1 MKTNKGTTWGEG
13 MEQLIASLL
22 EKTLVG
28 GAFIY
33 LLHYFVNK
41 QAVTLDKIADTLG
54 FPFIFKSSYLKDNR
68 SSTNSFQG
76 PGLENGLKI
85 LQ

>member
-1 MKTNKGTTWGEG
+1 
-13 MEQLIASLL
+13 MEEIIVSTI

-41 QAVTLDKIADTLG
+41 FNNSLISISDSMVKVTEVLLRMDMRFEQIEK
-54 FPFIFKSSYLKDNR
+54 R
-68 SSTNSFQG
+68 
-76 PGLENGLKI
+76 LEKLEERR
-85 LQ
+85 

>member
-1 MKTNKGTTWGEG
+1 

-33 LLHYFVNK
+33 LLHSFVNK

-54 FPFIFKSSYLKDNR
+54 KVSETLAS
-68 SSTNSFQG
+68 
-76 PGLENGLKI
+76 LEQRVEKLEEKK
-85 LQ
+85 